1 MNDENG
7 NLSIDFLVG
16 FTIFLIGFVW
26 VVSMIP
32 GLLIGLQAQTIDYD
46 AVAYRTGVILAE
58 DPGWPVSPAWESY
71 IDAQKFNV
79 TRFGLAISRDTPNI
93 LSQDKINRFFNVS
106 RTDPSVGFIYP
117 DDYQQRAIFGDFPY
131 RFRISLRDMDNYKS
145 FTVGERLPSGYG
157 SIRRV
162 VKIKGESSATIN
174 QSYIQSQK
182 WSDKYKAS
190 SDNTSI
196 HVFSILINNTQLL
209 SEMRNPAYQIDPSR
223 EQTTIMIT
231 DLRSTIKNYTPVISS
246 DTSNITLE
254 DMKIY
259 KLDAGIY
266 SNVPLPVSNYPFV
279 DGNRTRTLSM
289 PVNVTENV
297 TIQLD
302 PQYIDAMKA
311 QNSQIFIV
319 LKFKVDPDSTFLNN
333 TQAIP
338 DFNSLDG
345 KLTFENPNTTPFYYD
360 YNATNVTQPA
370 LRDGILEVAVWSGET
385 GFESLSTLFFDDF
398 DAVNAPF
405 GWSQGGT
412 VERFT
417 GTPHEGVA
425 DIRLRD
431 QPSELNRTI
440 STKGYSNINVSF
452 DMGSKVNP
460 GHYFNAEWSPD
471 GGTTWNLLKQIN
483 SGDPEDDNT
492 LHPFSYSLPVSAD
505 NNPNLKLRFVLV
517 VAVSGEKGYI
527 DNVQVGGIPY

>member
-1 MNDENG
+1 
-7 NLSIDFLVG
+7 
-16 FTIFLIGFVW
+16 
-26 VVSMIP
+26 
-32 GLLIGLQAQTIDYD
+32 
-46 AVAYRTGVILAE
+46 
-58 DPGWPVSPAWESY
+58 
-71 IDAQKFNV
+71 
-79 TRFGLAISRDTPNI
+79 
-93 LSQDKINRFFNVS
+93 
-106 RTDPSVGFIYP
+106 
-117 DDYQQRAIFGDFPY
+117 
-131 RFRISLRDMDNYKS
+131 
-145 FTVGERLPSGYG
+145 
-157 SIRRV
+157 
-162 VKIKGESSATIN
+162 
-174 QSYIQSQK
+174 
-182 WSDKYKAS
+182 
-190 SDNTSI
+190 
-196 HVFSILINNTQLL
+196 
-209 SEMRNPAYQIDPSR
+209 
-223 EQTTIMIT
+223 
-231 DLRSTIKNYTPVISS
+231 
-246 DTSNITLE
+246 
-254 DMKIY
+254 MKIY

-279 DGNRTRTLSM
+279 DGNRTRTSSM

-297 TIQLD
+297 TIQLN

-345 KLTFENPNTTPFYYD
+345 KLTFENPNTTPFHYD

-385 GFESLSTLFFDDF
+385 GFESLTTLFFDDF

-417 GTPHEGVA
+417 GTPHDGAA

-460 GHYFNAEWSPD
+460 GNYFNAEWSPD

-517 VAVSGEKGYI
+517 AAVSGEKGYI